1 LARSIDADIP
11 NQVQIAFGKR
21 AKGDKGFRAD
31 DALAGSDEI
40 GDEIAELFVPAHA
53 GDRDQIVWAGNAVH
67 FGNTVDRQQILG
79 QRLDVAG
86 FNVHEDQS
94 SNHSDR
100 YRPGGTGTSG
110 ATAAMI
116 AFAATA
122 HAIAEASGKNDKVAL
137 MAAYLRTLADDDLA
151 AAARFFTGN
160 PFAQREE
167 RTLAVGGRT
176 IVAAAHAAWGFN
188 AADLSAGY
196 RATGDLGAALGPFV
210 RPSVDLGLFRETLSP
225 ARLKALLDEIADA
238 AGKSAGRKRAI
249 LCERILSACTDAL
262 EATYVIKIMTGELRI
277 GLREGLVVEAV
288 AAAFERDIGAVR
300 RAASAAGDLG
310 AVALAAKHDTLSGV
324 SLAYHAP
331 LAFMLASPIAYGSA
345 YKELAAGT
353 WLVEDK
359 YDGVR
364 IQAHV
369 TVQRVSLYSR
379 TLNDV
384 AAAFPEITAALRTL
398 PAACILDGEIVAQRD
413 DRVLPFRYLQ
423 ARLQRKVV
431 AADLQSDVPVRFI
444 VFDLLA
450 RGDDVLLDT
459 ALAER
464 RGQLAEVLA
473 AAREPVALAPWTA
486 LQSGSSPAS
495 IHERFESARGAGNE
509 GLIFKRTDAPY
520 APGRRGKW
528 WLKLKRELS
537 TLDVVVVA
545 VEWGHGK
552 RAQVLSDYT
561 FAVRGS
567 ANQLL
572 TIGKAYSGLTD
583 AEIAELTPWFLAHQ
597 TGKRGYA
604 LAVEPQIV
612 IEVAF
617 DIIQRSELH
626 ESGFALRFPRIVRLR
641 PDKLPADID
650 TLERVEAIYREM
662 LEREGVQEKRSI
674 R

>member
-1 LARSIDADIP
+1 VSQRPQLAFDARS
-11 NQVQIAFGKR
+11 
-21 AKGDKGFRAD
+21 
-31 DALAGSDEI
+31 
-40 GDEIAELFVPAHA
+40 AH
-53 GDRDQIVWAGNAVH
+53 
-67 FGNTVDRQQILG
+67 
-79 QRLDVAG
+79 
-86 FNVHEDQS
+86 
-94 SNHSDR
+94 
-100 YRPGGTGTSG
+100 
-110 ATAAMI
+110 AAMI
-116 AFAATA
+116 AFAAA
-122 HAIAEASGKNDKVAL
+122 AQSIARLPGKNDKVAL

-151 AAARFFTGN
+151 AATRFFTGN

-176 IVAAAHAAWGFN
+176 IAAAAQAAWGIG
-188 AADLSAGY
+188 AAELSAGY
-196 RATGDLGAALGPFV
+196 RATGDLGAALGPLV
-210 RPSVDLGLFRETLSP
+210 RPTVDLGLFREVLSP

-238 AGKSAGRKRAI
+238 SGKSAGRKRML
-249 LCERILSACTDAL
+249 LCERILGACSDEL
-262 EATYVIKIMTGELRI
+262 EATYVIKIMTGDLRI
-277 GLREGLVVEAV
+277 GLREGLVVDAI
-288 AAAFERDIGAVR
+288 AAAFERDALAVR
-300 RAASAAGDLG
+300 RAASAAGDIG
-310 AVALAAKHDTLSGV
+310 AMAVAAKHDTLDEV
-324 SLAYHAP
+324 ALAYHVP
-331 LAFMLASPIAYGSA
+331 LAFMLASPMAYGSA

-369 TVQRVSLYSR
+369 TAQRVSLFSR
-379 TLNDV
+379 TLHDV
-384 AAAFPEITAALRTL
+384 AAAFPEIAAALAAL
-398 PAACILDGEIVAQRD
+398 PAPCILDGEIVAQRD

-431 AADLQSDVPVRFI
+431 AAELQSDVPVRFI
-444 VFDLLA
+444 VFDVLA
-450 RGDDVLLDT
+450 RGEDVLLDD
-459 ALAER
+459 ALADR
-464 RGQLAEVLA
+464 RAQLAEVTA
-473 AAREPVALAPWTA
+473 TAREPIVLAPWTA
-486 LQSGSSPAS
+486 LESGSSPET
-495 IHERFESARGAGNE
+495 IHERFALARTAGNE

-583 AEIAELTPWFLAHQ
+583 AEIAELTPWFLAHL
-597 TGKRGYA
+597 TEKRGYA

-612 IEVAF
+612 IEIAF

-662 LEREGVQEKRSI
+662 LEREGVQEKRSV

>member
-1 LARSIDADIP
+1 VSQRPQLAFDARS
-11 NQVQIAFGKR
+11 
-21 AKGDKGFRAD
+21 
-31 DALAGSDEI
+31 
-40 GDEIAELFVPAHA
+40 AH
-53 GDRDQIVWAGNAVH
+53 
-67 FGNTVDRQQILG
+67 
-79 QRLDVAG
+79 
-86 FNVHEDQS
+86 
-94 SNHSDR
+94 
-100 YRPGGTGTSG
+100 
-110 ATAAMI
+110 AAMI
-116 AFAATA
+116 AFAAA
-122 HAIAEASGKNDKVAL
+122 AQSIARLPGKNDKVAL

-151 AAARFFTGN
+151 AATRFFTGN

-176 IVAAAHAAWGFN
+176 IAAAAQAAWGIG
-188 AADLSAGY
+188 AAELSAGY
-196 RATGDLGAALGPFV
+196 RATGDLGAALGPLV
-210 RPSVDLGLFRETLSP
+210 RPTVDLGLFREVLSP

-238 AGKSAGRKRAI
+238 SGKSAGRKRML
-249 LCERILSACTDAL
+249 LCERILGACSDEL
-262 EATYVIKIMTGELRI
+262 EATYVIKIMTGDLRI
-277 GLREGLVVEAV
+277 GLREGLVVDAIAAV
-288 AAAFERDIGAVR
+288 FERDALAVR
-300 RAASAAGDLG
+300 RAASAAGDIG
-310 AVALAAKHDTLSGV
+310 AMAVAAKHDTLDEV
-324 SLAYHAP
+324 ALAYHVP
-331 LAFMLASPIAYGSA
+331 LAFMLASPMAYGSA

-369 TVQRVSLYSR
+369 TAQRVSLFSR
-379 TLNDV
+379 TLHDV
-384 AAAFPEITAALRTL
+384 AAAFPEIAAALAAL
-398 PAACILDGEIVAQRD
+398 PAPCILDGEIVAQRD

-431 AADLQSDVPVRFI
+431 AAELQSDVPVRFI
-444 VFDLLA
+444 VFDVLA
-450 RGDDVLLDT
+450 RGEDVLLDD
-459 ALAER
+459 ALADR
-464 RGQLAEVLA
+464 RAQLAEVTA
-473 AAREPVALAPWTA
+473 TAREPIVLAPWTA
-486 LQSGSSPAS
+486 LESGSSPET
-495 IHERFESARGAGNE
+495 IHERFALARTAGNE

-583 AEIAELTPWFLAHQ
+583 AEIAELTPWFLAHL
-597 TGKRGYA
+597 TEKRGYA

-612 IEVAF
+612 IEIAF

-662 LEREGVQEKRSI
+662 LEREGVQEKRSV

>member
-1 LARSIDADIP
+1 VSQRPQLAFDARS
-11 NQVQIAFGKR
+11 
-21 AKGDKGFRAD
+21 
-31 DALAGSDEI
+31 
-40 GDEIAELFVPAHA
+40 AH
-53 GDRDQIVWAGNAVH
+53 
-67 FGNTVDRQQILG
+67 
-79 QRLDVAG
+79 
-86 FNVHEDQS
+86 
-94 SNHSDR
+94 
-100 YRPGGTGTSG
+100 
-110 ATAAMI
+110 AAMI
-116 AFAATA
+116 AFAAA
-122 HAIAEASGKNDKVAL
+122 AQSIARLPGKNDKVAL

-151 AAARFFTGN
+151 AATRFFTGN

-176 IVAAAHAAWGFN
+176 IAAAAQAAWGIG
-188 AADLSAGY
+188 AAELSAGY
-196 RATGDLGAALGPFV
+196 RATGDLGAALGPLV
-210 RPSVDLGLFRETLSP
+210 RPTVDLGLFREVLSP

-238 AGKSAGRKRAI
+238 SGKSAGRKRML
-249 LCERILSACTDAL
+249 LCERILGACSDEL
-262 EATYVIKIMTGELRI
+262 EATYVIKIMTGDLRI
-277 GLREGLVVEAV
+277 GLREGLVVDAI
-288 AAAFERDIGAVR
+288 AAAFERDALAVR
-300 RAASAAGDLG
+300 RAASAAGDIG
-310 AVALAAKHDTLSGV
+310 AMAVAAKHDTLDEV
-324 SLAYHAP
+324 ALAYHVP
-331 LAFMLASPIAYGSA
+331 LAFMLASPMAYGSA

-369 TVQRVSLYSR
+369 TAQRVSLFSR
-379 TLNDV
+379 TLHDV
-384 AAAFPEITAALRTL
+384 AAAFPEIAAALAAL
-398 PAACILDGEIVAQRD
+398 PAPCILDGEIVAQRD

-431 AADLQSDVPVRFI
+431 AAELQSDVPVRFI
-444 VFDLLA
+444 VFDVLA
-450 RGDDVLLDT
+450 RSEDVLLDD
-459 ALAER
+459 ALADR
-464 RGQLAEVLA
+464 RAQLAEVTA
-473 AAREPVALAPWTA
+473 TAREPIVLAPWTA
-486 LQSGSSPAS
+486 LESGSSPET
-495 IHERFESARGAGNE
+495 IHERFALARTAGNE

-583 AEIAELTPWFLAHQ
+583 AEIAELTPWFLAHL
-597 TGKRGYA
+597 TEKRGYA

-612 IEVAF
+612 IEIAF

-662 LEREGVQEKRSI
+662 LEREGVQEKRSV